1 MADVAKYQQLSDEII
16 NLVGGKENIN
26 HFMHCV
32 TRLRFDVVN
41 KEKVNNDAIKG
52 ITGVIGT
59 NWSGEQFQVII
70 GPLVGEVYKKICS
83 ENNLESHAPVAESE
97 NRSEDKEKKKKKF
110 GDYVS
115 AVLSGI
121 AGCVIPLLP
130 LLIGAGL
137 LKVFITIFTNLNIV
151 PADNSTIVVFNFV
164 ADAAFYFL
172 PVFVGAT
179 AARKFGA
186 NMSLGMLMG
195 AALISPTFI
204 EMVNAGEKL
213 TIFNLPIHGA
223 SYSSTIF
230 PVICSVYLMSHLEKF
245 VAKKSPDALRN
256 ILEPLI
262 TLVVMIPVTF
272 VVIAPIGAILG
283 DGLATILNEMYIRF
297 GWVAI
302 AIQAAIYPFMVLT
315 GMHVGLIPIGINNIM
330 TLGYEPSAI
339 LVGVSNLNQGM
350 ACFGVACR
358 TKDKELRSTAI
369 SSGITAVFGG
379 VTEPAFFGVNLA
391 YKTPLYASMIGS
403 LVGGAIAGIL
413 HVYSYSFGSSAFPFL
428 LFCYISP
435 EGKGLIETLVSLVI
449 GMIITFIATLFLYK
463 DKNKE

>member
-1 MADVAKYQQLSDEII
+1 MADISKYQQLSDEII
-16 NLVGGKENIN
+16 NLVGGKENIKQ
-26 HFMHCV
+26 FMHCV
-32 TRLRFDVVN
+32 TRLRFQLAD
-41 KEKVNNDAIKG
+41 KDKVNNEAVKAIP
-52 ITGVIGT
+52 GVIGT

-70 GPLVGEVYKKICS
+70 GPVVGEVYKKICS
-83 ENNLESHAPVAESE
+83 ENNLEAESPIDE
-97 NRSEDKEKKKKKF
+97 AVEQDVAEKKKKKF

-186 NMSLGMLMG
+186 NMSLGMLLG

-204 EMVNAGEKL
+204 ELVGAGEKL

-230 PVICSVYLMSHLEKF
+230 PVICSVYLMSYVEKF
-245 VAKKSPDALRN
+245 VAKKSPESLRN

-272 VVIAPIGAILG
+272 VVIAPLGAILG

-358 TKDKELRSTAI
+358 TKDKNLRSTAI

-403 LVGGAIAGIL
+403 LIGGAIAGIL

-435 EGKGLIETLVSLVI
+435 EGRGLIETLVSLLV